1 MKESTQCIIVGWI
14 AVVFSVLLFIASPA
28 RLDGE
33 MNPLSFFF
41 CCIPTIIGL
50 PCFELGRE
58 LRQEGK

>member
-14 AVVFSVLLFIASPA
+14 AVVLSVILFICSPA

-41 CCIPTIIGL
+41 CCIPAIVGL
-50 PCFELGRE
+50 PCLALGRE
-58 LRQEGK
+58 LRQRGE